1 MANNSESH
9 TLQTDVTNVNI
20 SVLDENDEVP
30 TFNPTYYA
38 MTISELEPLGADI
51 LTVSASDNDQPDV
64 SSTGLHA
71 VAM

>member
-1 MANNSESH
+1 MANNSQSH

-30 TFNPTYYA
+30 MFNPTYYA
-38 MTISELEPLGADI
+38 MTISELYSLGADI

-64 SSTGLHA
+64 STY
-71 VAM
+71 